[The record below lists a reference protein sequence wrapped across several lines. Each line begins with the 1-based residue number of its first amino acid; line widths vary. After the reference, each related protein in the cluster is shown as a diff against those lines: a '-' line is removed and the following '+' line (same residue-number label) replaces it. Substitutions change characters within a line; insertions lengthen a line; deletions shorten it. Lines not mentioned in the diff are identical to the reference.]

1 MSSQILKSKAYLV
14 VAFSRPQHMFEL
26 VNFLISKGLRVYLFV
41 DRSKGENLLNKQ
53 VIQVATEFTSHPNFY
68 LKISDAVLGPQRGV
82 EAAIDWAFGSEEVLV
97 VLEDDA
103 VISDNGISYFENE
116 LSRLTE
122 EVVIISSRALPFS
135 GNFDYCRQSSHVSS
149 FALTNSWM
157 TTRSFWHNHY
167 KSRKSFLRILG
178 PRSVSTGFLRVWS
191 TKIFFITGAARFELG
206 IGKVGWDQK
215 VVSVLLRDG
224 LLSFVPNR
232 NVTGNRGVDEVAS
245 NTTQNSQGD
254 YFLYKSDIQ
263 NPSVIV
269 CTNETC
275 QQGITSEF
283 YKVYGIKNRHILA
296 PLKLAMEFLFQIC
309 RRLI

>member
-1 MSSQILKSKAYLV
+1 MSSQVSKSKAYLV

-26 VNFLISKGLRVYLFV
+26 VSFLISKGLRVYLFV

-53 VIQVATEFTSHPNFY
+53 VIQIATEFTSHPNFY

-103 VISDNGISYFENE
+103 VISDKAITYFENTL
-116 LSRLTE
+116 LSLTE
-122 EVVIISSRALPFS
+122 EVVIVSSRALPFS

-167 KSRKSFLRILG
+167 KSGKSFLRILG
-178 PRSVSTGFLRVWS
+178 PRLRGTGFLRAWS
-191 TKIFFITGAARFELG
+191 TKAFFITGASRFELG

-224 LLSFVPNR
+224 LRSFVPNR

-245 NTTQNSQGD
+245 NTTQNSLGD
-254 YFLYKSDIQ
+254 YFLYKSDPQ
-263 NPSVIV
+263 NPAVTV
-269 CTNETC
+269 CANETC
-275 QQGITSEF
+275 QQGITNEF

-296 PLKLAMEFLFQIC
+296 PLKLAIEFLFQIC
-309 RRLI
+309 RKLI